1 MEELK
6 RILCEM
12 NYIYAIYD
20 DIRNLYHSLEFKDDI
35 YKKYNINDL
44 ILLDKISIICN
55 HIMFYD
61 MSYYDDNEKIFK
73 MKGELYYNEI
83 IKKYKSLEYISKE
96 TNSLN
101 ISLRYKNDFFIYDN
115 KDYIKIV
122 KSNLNYIINK
132 YNL

>member
-1 MEELK
+1 MKELK
-6 RILCEM
+6 KILCEM
-12 NYIYAIYD
+12 NYIYDIYD